1 MPVHRT
7 TKNGQPAYQWGDHG
21 AKYAY
26 TPGNKASA
34 ETAKKRAIAQGLAVS
49 RRTGTKPEL

>member
-7 TKNGQPAYQWGDHG
+7 TKNGKPAFQWGQHG

-26 TPGNKASA
+26 TPGNRAST
-34 ETAKKRAIAQGLAVS
+34 ETAKKRAIAQGLAVA
-49 RRTGTKPEL
+49 RRMGSKPEL